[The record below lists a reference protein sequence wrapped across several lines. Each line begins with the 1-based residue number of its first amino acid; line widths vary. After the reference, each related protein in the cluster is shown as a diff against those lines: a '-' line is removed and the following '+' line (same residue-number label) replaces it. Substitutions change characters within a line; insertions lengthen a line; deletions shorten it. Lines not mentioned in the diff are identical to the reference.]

1 MSSNKESTAPSRH
14 PGDHVRETVLR
25 PKKMSVTG
33 AAKLLG
39 VGRPALSNFLNGN
52 SALSGDMAARM
63 ERAFGIPA
71 QQLLDIQASYDAAR
85 AKTKGAPAN
94 TKAYVPPFLQIRA
107 NEIETWVTSNIGA
120 RNRLSVFLRTLVN
133 STGVGLT
140 KVDFPGNDDAERRGS
155 DGFTVASEGTPWVPG
170 GQSAWEFGC
179 DQDPK
184 SKADDDYAKRT
195 KSLEKAAR
203 YNMTFVFVTPR
214 RWPNKEKW
222 ESERRGEAWWK
233 DVRVYDASDLEQ
245 WLEQS
250 VPAQAW
256 FAGETPR
263 ASNGTRSLDKCWED
277 WAVVA
282 HPPLAGALFKTA
294 LEGAKE
300 RIASILAKPPIKPI
314 AIAADS
320 TGEALAFLA
329 ELFAE
334 NGDLATHRDRVVV
347 FDYPGVLPKLAAGS
361 SRFIAVAAT
370 REVERELAPF
380 CRSIHTIVVYPRN
393 ATNADPDVVL
403 EPLNDEAFR
412 SALEEMGY
420 DRDAIDGLSN
430 ESGRSLTVLRR
441 RLSSVD
447 AVRTPEW
454 AAAAETSQQLIPF
467 LFAGAWSSTNQGDQ
481 TILSLL
487 ADDRSYPTLER
498 DLQVLARLN
507 DAPVWSVAT
516 FRGVIS
522 KIDLLFAISGTITQA
537 ELETYF
543 QVARLVLSED
553 DPSLDLPEKDR
564 WAAGIFGK
572 TREISSALRNGI
584 SETLVLLAVHGN
596 TVFRT
601 RLGMDVE
608 AISVRLIRDLLQPLT
623 TRTLEA
629 HERDLP
635 TYSEA
640 APDEFLRILEED
652 LKTADPA
659 SIGLM
664 RPADTGPFSGCP
676 RTGLLWAL
684 ENLAWSPNTLAR
696 AALVLAKLA
705 QVKIEDNWVNKPI
718 ESLNSIF
725 RSWMPQTAANLDQRL
740 AVMELL
746 ADRFPNIAWRIC
758 VEQFGQSHRVGH
770 YSHKPRWRTDAHG
783 FGEPITRQEIHGFE
797 LKMVEMALRWKAHN
811 RSTIGD
817 LIERLHD
824 LDDMQQEAVWSLVR
838 RWAHTGGTD
847 ADKGWVREKIRV
859 AVMSRRGMARSVEPK
874 ANRLGIAAKA
884 AYNALEP
891 TDVLS
896 KHEWLFREEWVDESA
911 EELKEREMDLEK
923 RDERISA
930 ARSDALREILAEQGV
945 DGVLSLAEMGKTA
958 GRIGMLMVSNILP
971 EGEVTDFILVSMKPG
986 ANVHSWSRKNLVY
999 GALRGLEDDQTRMR
1013 VLRLTRKALSQE
1025 DFTKVLELAPFRG
1038 STWSLVDEL
1047 DAAYQKSYWAS
1058 VSPNWDHQSDD
1069 ELNEAV
1075 ERLLAAKRPR
1085 AAFNCVHFVIEKLRP
1100 GLLFRLMTEIA
1111 TTGEEQA
1118 GHYQLDAYY
1127 VEKAFDLLDASGEF
1141 STEQMAGLEF
1151 PYIDALSQQHGSRK
1165 SRGIPNLERYVEKHP
1180 ELFVQAI
1187 GWTYKRRDGGED
1199 PKELRSDDL
1208 AFIKSRAERG
1218 YRLLE
1223 SLQRIP
1229 GRNKLDEVE
1238 ADRLLDWVNVVRQ
1251 SCAELG
1257 RQEVG
1262 DLSLGKLFSNAH
1274 EGVDGVWP
1282 SEPLREVLEQIQS
1295 DEISNGITM
1304 GLYNAR
1310 GVHWRGE
1317 GGNQERELAAKYRG
1331 WAHALEFSHPFVAS
1345 TILKKIGDTYENEAN
1360 REDAEAGI
1368 RRRLR

>member
-1 MSSNKESTAPSRH
+1 MTKTNSPSPAQF
-14 PGDHVRETVLR
+14 PGDYVRETILR
-25 PKKMSVTG
+25 PKKMSVTA

-52 SALSGDMAARM
+52 AALSGDMAARI
-63 ERAFGIPA
+63 ERTFGIPA
-71 QQLLDIQASYDAAR
+71 QHLLDIQATSEAAR
-85 AKTKGAPAN
+85 AKTKGAPSN
-94 TKAYVPPFLQIRA
+94 TKAYVPPFLEIRA
-107 NEIETWVTSNIGA
+107 NEIENWAASNIAA
-120 RNRLSVFLRTLVN
+120 RTRLAVFLRTLVN

-140 KVDFPGNDDAERRGS
+140 RVDFPGNDDAERRGW
-155 DGFTVASEGTPWVPG
+155 DGFVVASEGTPWVAE
-170 GQSAWEFGC
+170 GQSGWEFGC

-184 SKADDDYAKRT
+184 TKADGDYAKRT
-195 KSLEKAAR
+195 KATQKSDR
-203 YNMTFVFVTPR
+203 NNITFVFVTPR
-214 RWPNKEKW
+214 RWPSKEKW
-222 ESERRGEAWWK
+222 KAERKSEGWWK

-250 VPAQAW
+250 VSAQGW
-256 FAGETPR
+256 FADEIQRG
-263 ASNGTRSLDKCWED
+263 SKGTRSIDRCWAD
-277 WAVVA
+277 WANVA
-282 HPPLAGALFKTA
+282 HPPLVGALFKTA
-294 LEGAKE
+294 VEGAKE
-300 RIASILAKPPIKPI
+300 RIASILAKPPEKPI

-320 TGEALAFLA
+320 TGEALAFVA

-334 NGDLATHRDRVVV
+334 TGDLATYRDRAVV

-420 DRDAIDGLSN
+420 DRDAIDRLSN

-441 RLSSVD
+441 RLSNVD
-447 AVRTPEW
+447 AVRIPEW
-454 AAAAETSQQLIPF
+454 AAAAETSEQLIPF

-487 ADDRSYPTLER
+487 AGDKPYPSLEK

-507 DAPVWSVAT
+507 DPPVWSFAS

-522 KIDLLFAISGTITQA
+522 KIDLLFAISGMITQA

-564 WAAGIFGK
+564 WTAGIFGK
-572 TREISSALRNGI
+572 TREISSALRNGV

-596 TVFRT
+596 TLFRT
-601 RLGMDVE
+601 RLGIDVE
-608 AISVRLIRDLLQPLT
+608 AMAVGLVRDLLQPLT

-635 TYSEA
+635 TYAEA

-652 LKTADPA
+652 LKAPDPA

-696 AALVLAKLA
+696 VALVLAKLA
-705 QVKIEDNWVNKPI
+705 EVKIEDNWVNKPI

-740 AVMELL
+740 AVMEHL
-746 ADRFPNIAWRIC
+746 ADRFPNIAWNVCI
-758 VEQFGQSHRVGH
+758 EQFGHMHAVGH

-783 FGEPITRQEIHGFE
+783 FGEPITSEERQQFE
-797 LKMVEMALRWKAHN
+797 LKMIEMALTWKSHN
-811 RSTIGD
+811 RVTIGD
-817 LIERLHD
+817 VIERLYG
-824 LDDMQQEAVWSLVR
+824 LDDTQQASVWDIVR
-838 RWAHTGGTD
+838 RWADTGASD
-847 ADKGWVREKIRV
+847 VDKAWVREKIRV
-859 AVMSRRGMARSVEPK
+859 TVMSRRGIARNGKQRPST
-874 ANRLGIAAKA
+874 LGLAAKA

-896 KHEWLFREEWVDESA
+896 KYEWLFRTEWIDESA
-911 EELKEREMDLEK
+911 EELQAEDMDFQK
-923 RDERISA
+923 RDERISK
-930 ARSDALREILAEQGV
+930 ARSDALREVLAERSI
-945 DGVLSLAEMGKTA
+945 DGVLALAEMGKA
-958 GRIGMLMVSNILP
+958 ANRIGFLMASSVLP
-971 EGEVTDFILVSMKPG
+971 PGAVANFILACVKPA
-986 ANVHSWSRKNLVY
+986 ANGDSSPRKNLIY
-999 GALRGLEDDQTRMR
+999 GAMRGLNDEQTRVQLLRCVKSSLSEDDFRT
-1013 VLRLTRKALSQE
+1013 
-1025 DFTKVLELAPFRG
+1025 VLELAPFRT

-1047 DAAYQKSYWAS
+1047 STHRQKAYWAN
-1058 VSPNWDHQSDD
+1058 VSPGWDGQSDD
-1069 ELNEAV
+1069 QLNEAV
-1075 ERLLAAKRPR
+1075 KRLLAAKRPR
-1085 AAFNCVHFVIEKLRP
+1085 AAFSCVHFSLEKMRP
-1100 GLLFRLMTEIA
+1100 SVLFRLMTEIVA
-1111 TTGEEQA
+1111 SGEEPA
-1118 GHYQLDAYY
+1118 GHYQMDPYNI
-1127 VEKAFDLLDASGEF
+1127 EKAFELLDTSGEF
-1141 STEQMAGLEF
+1141 SVDEMAGLEF
-1151 PYIDALSQQHGSRK
+1151 PYIEALSQQRGSREG
-1165 SRGIPNLERYVEKHP
+1165 RGIPNLERYVEKHP
-1180 ELFVQAI
+1180 ELFAQAVA
-1187 GWTYKRRDGGED
+1187 WAYRRHNGGED
-1199 PKELRSDDL
+1199 PEELRIDDPDL
-1208 AFIKSRAERG
+1208 RKNRAERG

-1238 ADRLLDWVNVVRQ
+1238 ADQLLGWANTVRE
-1251 SCAELG
+1251 SCAQLD
-1257 RQEVG
+1257 RQDVG
-1262 DLSLGKLFSNAH
+1262 DLSLGKLLSKAP
-1274 EGVDGVWP
+1274 EGGDGVWP
-1282 SEPLREVLEQIQS
+1282 SEPVRQVMEQIQS
-1295 DEISNGITM
+1295 LKISHGVCT

-1310 GVHWRGE
+1310 GVVWRGE

-1331 WAHALEFSHPFVAS
+1331 WAHALEFSYPFVAS
-1345 TILKKIGDTYENEAN
+1345 TILGAIAHTYEDEAK